1 MQLPKEYPKKT
12 IFIKRT
18 IKVNRVTWNTVYC
31 SVKRIFFRFKVIISS
46 KPTLNRLDLKL
57 FEIFKLKQRKK
68 KNISIFESF
77 HGISCLAEYKF
88 DKFLFDRTL
97 TEGNKKK
104 GEARRVKVIILK
116 LETCH
121 LFVNELM

>member
-31 SVKRIFFRFKVIISS
+31 SVKRIFFLKANPKQIGFKTFRNFQI
-46 KPTLNRLDLKL
+46 KAK
-57 FEIFKLKQRKK
+57 EK

-97 TEGNKKK
+97 TGGNKKK